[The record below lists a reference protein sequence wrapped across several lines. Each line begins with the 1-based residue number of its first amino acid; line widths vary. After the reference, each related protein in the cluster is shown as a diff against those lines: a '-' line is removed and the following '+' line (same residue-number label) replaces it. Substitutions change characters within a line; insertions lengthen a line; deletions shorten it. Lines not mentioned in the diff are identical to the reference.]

1 MLRYKI
7 MLGTESKERT
17 VFPKG
22 LSEGSPFRT
31 LKASDL
37 NEVKNGSEGL
47 QMKEYS
53 RQRKQVKVSMAEASL
68 ARLRN
73 SRQTT

>member
-17 VFPKG
+17 IFPKG
-22 LSEGSPFRT
+22 LSEGSSFGT

-37 NEVKNGSEGL
+37 NEVKKGSEGL

-53 RQRKQVKVSMAEASL
+53 RQREQVKVSVAEASF
-68 ARLRN
+68 AHLRN
-73 SRQTT
+73 SRQTK